1 MNAKTKFLLENEFI
15 HRINV
20 QAVFV
25 AGVSAVTDAYFVVNT
40 QPILVE
46 LTYVC
51 MKVNSVKTCLS
62 PLRMIW
68 VPRVASTFST
78 LCNQEPLVNGQDLF
92 TADHRFTLQ
101 WHMDPWVL
109 FQLSEQLCEHW
120 CFHAGGS
127 LSDLQA
133 SVSEGRIRGRE
144 RRKQS

>member
-1 MNAKTKFLLENEFI
+1 MVNAKTKFLLENEFI

-62 PLRMIW
+62 PLRMI
-68 VPRVASTFST
+68 
-78 LCNQEPLVNGQDLF
+78 
-92 TADHRFTLQ
+92 
-101 WHMDPWVL
+101 
-109 FQLSEQLCEHW
+109 
-120 CFHAGGS
+120 
-127 LSDLQA
+127 
-133 SVSEGRIRGRE
+133 
-144 RRKQS
+144 